1 MTHKPTVLIV
11 GEGLDEAHDILPKAP
26 RGRLRGLLRALIC
39 RRCGLFGPAND
50 RLRYCQPGH
59 ALLRGT
65 VRAAAGHRKG
75 STPASS
81 RGGTLSGYGGLFGG
95 YASRRM
101 GLLGTTRQRRA
112 DPEVGN
118 RARLRWRPD
127 RLITKLSHR
136 WPGMDQT
143 PSGRCSSGM
152 AGGGQQFPQAGC
164 VSRVPGTSKS
174 GRPRPTYRMP
184 PRTAFMA
191 NDNSR

>member
-11 GEGLDEAHDILPKAP
+11 GEGLDEAHEILPKAP

-95 YASRRM
+95 YAY
-101 GLLGTTRQRRA
+101 LGAWDYLEQPVSAELILKSVTARVS
-112 DPEVGN
+112 VG
-118 RARLRWRPD
+118 A
-127 RLITKLSHR
+127 
-136 WPGMDQT
+136 QT
-143 PSGRCSSGM
+143 G
-152 AGGGQQFPQAGC
+152 
-164 VSRVPGTSKS
+164 
-174 GRPRPTYRMP
+174 
-184 PRTAFMA
+184 
-191 NDNSR
+191 